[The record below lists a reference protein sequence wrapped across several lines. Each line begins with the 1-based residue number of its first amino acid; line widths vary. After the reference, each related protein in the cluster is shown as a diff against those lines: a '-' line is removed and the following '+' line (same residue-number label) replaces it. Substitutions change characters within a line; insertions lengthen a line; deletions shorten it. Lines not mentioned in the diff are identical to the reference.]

1 MSELIECQPNLGNF
15 TKSLLSIGYTH
26 YTAILDIIDNSIA
39 SDCTKV
45 WINYEISDKK
55 SSIVISDNG
64 SGMTNQELFEAMRI
78 ASADPLQT
86 RVSDSD
92 LGKFGLGLKLA
103 SFSQTDKFQ
112 VISKNETSEFCS
124 YCWDLN
130 IVRKE
135 NRWLIKKESVER
147 FKNDIERK
155 SGTDVI
161 LYKLREF
168 DENIDIEKIIGRL
181 YYHLATVYNLITGIE
196 FFINGNRVIQI
207 DPFFTS
213 PGSNSTEY
221 EPINHLGVTIR
232 VRSFQVPHRDN
243 LNIEKKKDFDSLK
256 DIGMSDGIYLYRK
269 NRLIAWSGWEGLSSN
284 KRIADLH
291 RLAIYIDEEA
301 DKLFNIEVKKSQIS
315 ILDDSLRKKA

>member
-168 DENIDIEKIIGRL
+168 DENIDIKNKL
-181 YYHLATVYNLITGIE
+181 KL
-196 FFINGNRVIQI
+196 
-207 DPFFTS
+207 S
-213 PGSNSTEY
+213 
-221 EPINHLGVTIR
+221 PINIAKARLRIR
-232 VRSFQVPHRDN
+232 IVNSYV
-243 LNIEKKKDFDSLK
+243 S
-256 DIGMSDGIYLYRK
+256 
-269 NRLIAWSGWEGLSSN
+269 
-284 KRIADLH
+284 RISTT
-291 RLAIYIDEEA
+291 RCY
-301 DKLFNIEVKKSQIS
+301 
-315 ILDDSLRKKA
+315 